1 MMLLPARK
9 IYTVAICAIAS
20 YGLSLPALAGGENCQ
35 QKMKMTRVDAEGG
48 SAGQISASDHAAQA
62 DKRFES
68 MDANRDGSI
77 RAEEIDSSHGAE
89 SAVWAKHR
97 MSSAEKIK
105 QLDADND
112 GALTRAEYA
121 AGSQKMFKQL
131 DLDSDGTL
139 TAAEMHLESMAAAR
153 DTD

>member
-1 MMLLPARK
+1 MILLPARK
-9 IYTVAICAIAS
+9 IYAVAICAIAS
-20 YGLSLPALAGGENCQ
+20 YGLSLTALAGGENCQ
-35 QKMKMTRVDAEGG
+35 QKMTGVDAEGG

-68 MDANRDGSI
+68 MDADSDGSI
-77 RAEEIDSSHGAE
+77 RAAEIDASHGAE

-112 GALTRAEYA
+112 GALSRAEYA
-121 AGSQKMFKQL
+121 AGSQKMFKKL

-139 TAAEMHLESMAAAR
+139 TAAEMHLESMAASR
-153 DTD
+153 DAD